1 MDAST
6 NLPAETIVY
15 QDEQHLIGVRGN
27 TVVSC
32 SLDAPNPRF
41 LEACSRT
48 MDSLARQRS
57 LPLLLLT
64 IIDQRAR
71 APDDAGKLAIRQTML
86 RHAAQIHAFAYVV
99 EGEGFAAAAVRGAL
113 SLISLLAR
121 YSFPHK
127 VFGRVEDAVPWMLS
141 RPTPSGQS
149 TPGADE
155 LIGFAKS
162 LSARLKSSRER
173 AT

>member
-6 NLPAETIVY
+6 SIPADAIVY
-15 QDEQHLIGVRGN
+15 QDEQHVIAVRGN
-27 TVVSC
+27 VVLSC
-32 SLDAPNPRF
+32 SIDAPNPRF

-48 MDSLARQRS
+48 IDSLARQPS
-57 LPLLLLT
+57 PPLLLLT
-64 IIDQRAR
+64 IIDRQAR

-113 SLISLLAR
+113 SIISLLAR

-141 RPTPSGQS
+141 RPISSPES

-155 LIGFAKS
+155 LIGLAKS
-162 LSARLKSSRER
+162 LSKLVKPGA
-173 AT
+173 